1 MMAAPSLET
10 WNNYYIVVGS
20 AAAGLTGLTF
30 VVIAL
35 AADTRR
41 ANPGG
46 LSAYVAPTIIHF
58 ACVLALAAYLC
69 VPGHTLLSLSIG
81 FGALGVFGVLF
92 GAFVARGIL
101 RIAEFYAPVLEDW
114 VWHVSGPELAYAALC
129 LMALLVWHH
138 LAFALYGVALIA
150 AVLLFVGIHNAWD
163 VAVSI
168 SAQRQKETT
177 AGESQE
183 R

>member
-1 MMAAPSLET
+1 MTLPSLAD
-10 WNNYYIVVGS
+10 WNNYYIIIGS

-35 AADTRR
+35 AADARK

-46 LSAYVAPTIIHF
+46 LTAYVAPTIIHF
-58 ACVLALAAYLC
+58 SSVLALSAFLC
-69 VPGHTLLSLSIG
+69 LPGHTVLSLSIG
-81 FGALGVFGVLF
+81 FGALGGFGVLF
-92 GAFVARGIL
+92 GYFVARGIL

-114 VWHVSGPELAYAALC
+114 VWHVSGPELAYAMLC
-129 LMALLVWHH
+129 VMALLVWHH
-138 LAFALYGVALIA
+138 APFALYGVALIA
-150 AVLLFVGIHNAWD
+150 AVLLFIGIHNAWD

-168 SAQRQKETT
+168 SAQRQKESS
-177 AGESQE
+177 AADSEE

>member
-1 MMAAPSLET
+1 MMSLAD
-10 WNNYYIVVGS
+10 WNNYYIIIGS

-35 AADTRR
+35 AADARR
-41 ANPGG
+41 TNPGG

-58 ACVLALAAYLC
+58 ACVLALSAYLC
-69 VPGHTLLSLSIG
+69 MPGHSLLSLSVG
-81 FGALGVFGVLF
+81 FGVLGLFGVLF

-101 RIAEFYAPVLEDW
+101 RIAAFYAPVLEDW
-114 VWHVSGPELAYAALC
+114 VWHVSGPEIAYAVLC

-150 AVLLFVGIHNAWD
+150 AALLFIGIHNAWD

-168 SAQRQKETT
+168 SAQRQKETS
-177 AGESQE
+177 ADESKE